1 MTNIPTSQSA
11 TAKLITKQ
19 LVTVRSRRV
28 VRTDKITN
36 VFPITVIT
44 ISTHKSR
51 ANIKS
56 VQSMERSCESA
67 AVAAAAAATV
77 VAIVDDDSACSKN
90 RLALMLRSLMST
102 GDAVEL
108 AAPKFG
114 AVFVEANANDG
125 VETINDELV
134 LGGDF
139 NSLSVIVTLF
149 PLSRLPLSA
158 AMIIIIVDTTKYI
171 TLATNVVD
179 GLAVAIIIPVLVTVD
194 LFLFSLQGCLATTTK
209 TDTQSQL

>member
-1 MTNIPTSQSA
+1 
-11 TAKLITKQ
+11 
-19 LVTVRSRRV
+19 
-28 VRTDKITN
+28 
-36 VFPITVIT
+36 
-44 ISTHKSR
+44 
-51 ANIKS
+51 
-56 VQSMERSCESA
+56 
-67 AVAAAAAATV
+67 
-77 VAIVDDDSACSKN
+77 
-90 RLALMLRSLMST
+90 MST

-114 AVFVEANANDG
+114 AVFVEANGNDG